1 MPGRIRRGM
10 AMMIGNAVA
19 PLVTILVNS
28 ESGALGLI

>member
-1 MPGRIRRGM
+1 M